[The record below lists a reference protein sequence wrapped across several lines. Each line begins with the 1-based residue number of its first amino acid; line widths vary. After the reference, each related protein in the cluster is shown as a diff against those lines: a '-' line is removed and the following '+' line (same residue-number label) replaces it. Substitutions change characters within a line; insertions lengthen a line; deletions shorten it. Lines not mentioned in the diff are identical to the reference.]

1 MKRARNHKENSYKIM
16 RHYEQVVILQST
28 LSDEETENQIQ
39 AIQNTI
45 TDNGGEIVF
54 LHKMGIKK
62 LAYPINK
69 NKRGL
74 YIVVYFKLE
83 PKHILEVERKLRF
96 NESVL
101 KFLTIKYQKAKEVK
115 AFNSA
120 VAKLSKVGES
130 KNSAE

>member
-1 MKRARNHKENSYKIM
+1 M

-130 KNSAE
+130 KSSVE